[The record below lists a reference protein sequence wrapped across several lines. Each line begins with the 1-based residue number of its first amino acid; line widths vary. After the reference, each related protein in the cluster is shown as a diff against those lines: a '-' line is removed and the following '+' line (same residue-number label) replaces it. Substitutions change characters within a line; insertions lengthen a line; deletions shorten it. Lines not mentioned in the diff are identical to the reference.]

1 MINEE
6 TILDE
11 QKFPYIYMSLEER
24 NQYLNIIRN
33 CKDICDS
40 ENKVNDISKCEIIG
54 MRLIKEDNDI
64 IFNGMLKIGNE
75 NRTIEGRIFFDKN
88 RIFVDSLITRVGM
101 EKEHKIYTVLDEFK
115 LEDTKI
121 IRRSQYNYNMKSI
134 YDIIDNDD
142 DMKGRLKK

>member
-6 TILDE
+6 IILDE

-101 EKEHKIYTVLDEFK
+101 ETEHKIYTVLDEFK